1 MTICYF
7 SAQYLPTVGGV
18 ERYTWNLARRA
29 VAAGHRA
36 IVVTSALPNL
46 PEHEIDGDGIEIY
59 RLPVWPVMN
68 GRFPVIKPGA
78 RFHALT
84 AQIWAQK
91 LDFCVVQTRMYT
103 QSVWAARAAK
113 RRGIP
118 MLVIDHSTGY
128 MPMGNGLLGTCG
140 RLYEQVACRL
150 VRGTGAPFYG
160 VSAAACRWLHTFGIT
175 AAGTMPNAID
185 PAALE
190 QEAAH
195 APDWRAKLN
204 LGDRKIV
211 LFVGRLIPEKGAG
224 LLAQAVAQLPGVVL
238 VAAGSGPQQ
247 QELADLGAVTPGALP
262 HDAVVQLLRQ
272 ADVYCLPTRYA
283 EGFPTTLLE
292 AAACRCP
299 IVTTRTA
306 GTDELLPGDDYAV
319 FLANAAPETIR
330 AGLETLLADPAAART
345 RAENARQNLCSH
357 FTWQAVFATMME
369 IVNAAKRS

>member
-1 MTICYF
+1 
-7 SAQYLPTVGGV
+7 
-18 ERYTWNLARRA
+18 
-29 VAAGHRA
+29 
-36 IVVTSALPNL
+36 
-46 PEHEIDGDGIEIY
+46 
-59 RLPVWPVMN
+59 
-68 GRFPVIKPGA
+68 
-78 RFHALT
+78 
-84 AQIWAQK
+84 
-91 LDFCVVQTRMYT
+91 
-103 QSVWAARAAK
+103 
-113 RRGIP
+113 
-118 MLVIDHSTGY
+118 
-128 MPMGNGLLGTCG
+128 MGSGLLGACG
-140 RLYEQVACRL
+140 RLYEQIACRL

-292 AAACRCP
+292 ACLLYTSDAA
-299 IVTTRTA
+299 
-306 GTDELLPGDDYAV
+306 DE
-319 FLANAAPETIR
+319 
-330 AGLETLLADPAAART
+330 
-345 RAENARQNLCSH
+345 H
-357 FTWQAVFATMME
+357 
-369 IVNAAKRS
+369 

>member
-18 ERYTWNLARRA
+18 ERYTWNLARCT

-128 MPMGNGLLGTCG
+128 MPMGNGLLGACG

-160 VSAAACRWLHTFGIT
+160 VSAAAYRWLHTFGIT

-195 APDWRAKLN
+195 APDWRTKLN

-224 LLAQAVAQLPGVVL
+224 LLAQAVAQAARRCSGGGWQRSA
-238 VAAGSGPQQ
+238 AAGSWRTW
-247 QELADLGAVTPGALP
+247 AVTPGALP
-262 HDAVVQLLRQ
+262 HG
-272 ADVYCLPTRYA
+272 C
-283 EGFPTTLLE
+283 GGS
-292 AAACRCP
+292 AAAAGRCILSAHPVCRGLSHHL
-299 IVTTRTA
+299 A
-306 GTDELLPGDDYAV
+306 GSRGLPLPHRVHPYRWNRG
-319 FLANAAPETIR
+319 AATGRYPRHCAARPATGRHGGNHPRR
-330 AGLETLLADPAAART
+330 AADPAG
-345 RAENARQNLCSH
+345 
-357 FTWQAVFATMME
+357 
-369 IVNAAKRS
+369 

>member
-18 ERYTWNLARRA
+18 ERYTWNLARCT

-78 RFHALT
+78 HFHALT

-128 MPMGNGLLGTCG
+128 MPMGNGLLGACG

-238 VAAGSGPQQ
+238 VAAAVRSSRNWRTLGPLPPVPCRMMRWFSCCGRQMYT
-247 QELADLGAVTPGALP
+247 VCPPGMPRA
-262 HDAVVQLLRQ
+262 
-272 ADVYCLPTRYA
+272 
-283 EGFPTTLLE
+283 FPPP
-292 AAACRCP
+292 CWKPR
-299 IVTTRTA
+299 
-306 GTDELLPGDDYAV
+306 
-319 FLANAAPETIR
+319 
-330 AGLETLLADPAAART
+330 PAAAPSCAPVPLEPRSCCRT
-345 RAENARQNLCSH
+345 IPTALCCPASH
-357 FTWQAVFATMME
+357 RTPRWKPSAPGCRPCWMIPPAPMPVPRRRTAMCTRTLHGMPYL
-369 IVNAAKRS
+369 IK

>member
-18 ERYTWNLARRA
+18 ERYTWNLARCT

-91 LDFCVVQTRMYT
+91 PDFCVVQTRMYT

-128 MPMGNGLLGTCG
+128 MPMGNGLLGACG
-140 RLYEQVACRL
+140 RLWTPEGPCREPEEIL
-150 VRGTGAPFYG
+150 AECGRMSAPAAEGFFAALTRENARPAGERLYVETGERGVRGE
-160 VSAAACRWLHTFGIT
+160 
-175 AAGTMPNAID
+175 AAGSFPAVLKIGL
-185 PAALE
+185 PALRAALD
-190 QEAAH
+190 Q
-195 APDWRAKLN
+195 
-204 LGDRKIV
+204 
-211 LFVGRLIPEKGAG
+211 GAG
-224 LLAQAVAQLPGVVL
+224 LEEAGTAALLAL
-238 VAAGSGPQQ
+238 
-247 QELADLGAVTPGALP
+247 
-262 HDAVVQLLRQ
+262 
-272 ADVYCLPTRYA
+272 
-283 EGFPTTLLE
+283 
-292 AAACRCP
+292 
-299 IVTTRTA
+299 TA
-306 GTDELLPGDDYAV
+306 GTADTNLFARGGMEGQRWAVRHAGALLEVGPRPDPEAVRALDRAMIQRNLSPGGCAD
-319 FLANAAPETIR
+319 
-330 AGLETLLADPAAART
+330 LLAIT
-345 RAENARQNLCSH
+345 YFLYFMQG
-357 FTWQAVFATMME
+357 
-369 IVNAAKRS
+369 K

>member
-18 ERYTWNLARRA
+18 ERYTWNLARCT

-78 RFHALT
+78 RFHVLT

-128 MPMGNGLLGTCG
+128 MPMGNGLLGACG
-140 RLYEQVACRL
+140 RLYEQLACRL
-150 VRGTGAPFYG
+150 VHG
-160 VSAAACRWLHTFGIT
+160 CR
-175 AAGTMPNAID
+175 N
-185 PAALE
+185 
-190 QEAAH
+190 H
-195 APDWRAKLN
+195 AQR
-204 LGDRKIV
+204 
-211 LFVGRLIPEKGAG
+211 
-224 LLAQAVAQLPGVVL
+224 
-238 VAAGSGPQQ
+238 
-247 QELADLGAVTPGALP
+247 
-262 HDAVVQLLRQ
+262 H
-272 ADVYCLPTRYA
+272 
-283 EGFPTTLLE
+283 
-292 AAACRCP
+292 
-299 IVTTRTA
+299 
-306 GTDELLPGDDYAV
+306 
-319 FLANAAPETIR
+319 
-330 AGLETLLADPAAART
+330 
-345 RAENARQNLCSH
+345 
-357 FTWQAVFATMME
+357 
-369 IVNAAKRS
+369 

>member
-18 ERYTWNLARRA
+18 ERYTWNLARCT

-103 QSVWAARAAK
+103 QSVWAARAANG
-113 RRGIP
+113 RGIS

-128 MPMGNGLLGTCG
+128 MPMGNGLLGACG
-140 RLYEQVACRL
+140 RLYEQIACRL

-160 VSAAACRWLHTFGIT
+160 VSAAACRWLRTFGIT

-204 LGDRKIV
+204 LGDRLHSVRQIGYM
-211 LFVGRLIPEKGAG
+211 LEK
-224 LLAQAVAQLPGVVL
+224 
-238 VAAGSGPQQ
+238 
-247 QELADLGAVTPGALP
+247 E
-262 HDAVVQLLRQ
+262 
-272 ADVYCLPTRYA
+272 
-283 EGFPTTLLE
+283 
-292 AAACRCP
+292 
-299 IVTTRTA
+299 
-306 GTDELLPGDDYAV
+306 
-319 FLANAAPETIR
+319 
-330 AGLETLLADPAAART
+330 
-345 RAENARQNLCSH
+345 
-357 FTWQAVFATMME
+357 
-369 IVNAAKRS
+369 

>member
-1 MTICYF
+1 M
-7 SAQYLPTVGGV
+7 S
-18 ERYTWNLARRA
+18 
-29 VAAGHRA
+29 
-36 IVVTSALPNL
+36 
-46 PEHEIDGDGIEIY
+46 
-59 RLPVWPVMN
+59 RLP
-68 GRFPVIKPGA
+68 
-78 RFHALT
+78 
-84 AQIWAQK
+84 
-91 LDFCVVQTRMYT
+91 
-103 QSVWAARAAK
+103 AAWCA
-113 RRGIP
+113 
-118 MLVIDHSTGY
+118 
-128 MPMGNGLLGTCG
+128 
-140 RLYEQVACRL
+140 
-150 VRGTGAPFYG
+150 GTGAPFYG

-299 IVTTRTA
+299 IVCTRTA
-306 GTDELLPGDDYAV
+306 GTEELLPDDTHGIVLPGQPQDATV
-319 FLANAAPETIR
+319 ETIR
-330 AGLETLLADPAAART
+330 ARAADPAG
-345 RAENARQNLCSH
+345 
-357 FTWQAVFATMME
+357 
-369 IVNAAKRS
+369 

>member
-18 ERYTWNLARRA
+18 ERYTWNLARRT

-128 MPMGNGLLGTCG
+128 MPMGNGPAGGL
-140 RLYEQVACRL
+140 RAA
-150 VRGTGAPFYG
+150 VRAGCLPPGARHRCAVLWRFRRCLP
-160 VSAAACRWLHTFGIT
+160 L
-175 AAGTMPNAID
+175 
-185 PAALE
+185 
-190 QEAAH
+190 AAH
-195 APDWRAKLN
+195 LWHYGCRN
-204 LGDRKIV
+204 H
-211 LFVGRLIPEKGAG
+211 
-224 LLAQAVAQLPGVVL
+224 AQR
-238 VAAGSGPQQ
+238 
-247 QELADLGAVTPGALP
+247 
-262 HDAVVQLLRQ
+262 H
-272 ADVYCLPTRYA
+272 
-283 EGFPTTLLE
+283 
-292 AAACRCP
+292 
-299 IVTTRTA
+299 
-306 GTDELLPGDDYAV
+306 
-319 FLANAAPETIR
+319 
-330 AGLETLLADPAAART
+330 
-345 RAENARQNLCSH
+345 
-357 FTWQAVFATMME
+357 
-369 IVNAAKRS
+369 

>member
-18 ERYTWNLARRA
+18 ERYTWNLARRT

-128 MPMGNGLLGTCG
+128 MPMGNGLLGACG

-211 LFVGRLIPEKGAG
+211 LFVGRLIPEKGAV
-224 LLAQAVAQLPGVVL
+224 LAVHRNAGKVAHMLVGAGQLVEQRGFAAVLIAGQGKGQRCTGGNGGAGFALVVAGGFVQLANAGVGYHLVALFAGGGAVRCVHAVNFNFLRIGQAQGQLITAQLHFNGVPHGGRFAQRYLGAGGQPHIQQVVAQLAL
-238 VAAGSGPQQ
+238 TAYH
-247 QELADLGAVTPGALP
+247 ADDCILPNVQVT
-262 HDAVVQLLRQ
+262 
-272 ADVYCLPTRYA
+272 
-283 EGFPTTLLE
+283 
-292 AAACRCP
+292 
-299 IVTTRTA
+299 
-306 GTDELLPGDDYAV
+306 
-319 FLANAAPETIR
+319 
-330 AGLETLLADPAAART
+330 
-345 RAENARQNLCSH
+345 
-357 FTWQAVFATMME
+357 
-369 IVNAAKRS
+369 

>member
-18 ERYTWNLARRA
+18 ERYTWNLARCT

-91 LDFCVVQTRMYT
+91 PDFCVVQTRMYT

-128 MPMGNGLLGTCG
+128 MPMGNGLLGACG
-140 RLYEQVACRL
+140 RLYEQIACRL

-175 AAGTMPNAID
+175 AAGTMPSRFASRTMTQYLLWNSLLMAS
-185 PAALE
+185 PKARPSSGFSSCAAVSL
-190 QEAAH
+190 
-195 APDWRAKLN
+195 L
-204 LGDRKIV
+204 V
-211 LFVGRLIPEKGAG
+211 L
-224 LLAQAVAQLPGVVL
+224 
-238 VAAGSGPQQ
+238 
-247 QELADLGAVTPGALP
+247 
-262 HDAVVQLLRQ
+262 
-272 ADVYCLPTRYA
+272 
-283 EGFPTTLLE
+283 
-292 AAACRCP
+292 
-299 IVTTRTA
+299 
-306 GTDELLPGDDYAV
+306 
-319 FLANAAPETIR
+319 
-330 AGLETLLADPAAART
+330 
-345 RAENARQNLCSH
+345 
-357 FTWQAVFATMME
+357 
-369 IVNAAKRS
+369 

>member
-18 ERYTWNLARRA
+18 ERYTWNLARRT

-118 MLVIDHSTGY
+118 LLVIDHSTGY
-128 MPMGNGLLGTCG
+128 MPMGSGLLGACG
-140 RLYEQVACRL
+140 RLYEQVACRM
-150 VRGTGAPFYG
+150 VRSTGAPGNGPKVRQFLLL
-160 VSAAACRWLHTFGIT
+160 RT
-175 AAGTMPNAID
+175 AASRHQN
-185 PAALE
+185 
-190 QEAAH
+190 
-195 APDWRAKLN
+195 
-204 LGDRKIV
+204 
-211 LFVGRLIPEKGAG
+211 
-224 LLAQAVAQLPGVVL
+224 
-238 VAAGSGPQQ
+238 
-247 QELADLGAVTPGALP
+247 
-262 HDAVVQLLRQ
+262 
-272 ADVYCLPTRYA
+272 
-283 EGFPTTLLE
+283 
-292 AAACRCP
+292 
-299 IVTTRTA
+299 
-306 GTDELLPGDDYAV
+306 
-319 FLANAAPETIR
+319 
-330 AGLETLLADPAAART
+330 
-345 RAENARQNLCSH
+345 NAR
-357 FTWQAVFATMME
+357 
-369 IVNAAKRS
+369 